1 MRVWARLPPP
11 TSPGNATNAAGV
23 TARDGRRPAT
33 AGHCGRRPRGAFF
46 PGAAPEPGWR
56 RTQPGPWGR
65 WPTRRCAGEQHLT
78 TDLPENASGAAGV
91 TANGDLR
98 RRKRPRGPPSR
109 GRSLSTYQQERVAA
123 FSRYI
128 GAQTMQDA
136 PYVLVVKRGPRGLP
150 RVALDPLCGYAQA
163 RLPGCPLSRSGARPP
178 ASKNGRLPRG
188 GTIREPPALVDRL
201 PDKAF
206 VQREPLRQVG
216 PRSVRRSRPPV
227 ADPPP
232 AAAHQVIE
240 SLARSSPVG
249 IAQHPGGTPSGRESW
264 ILDRL
269 ALPRPF
275 ASGQLPCGPPT
286 CATSGRSTP
295 TRHRAPTSWRL
306 DCPACGR
313 HARWPLR
320 PRHLARRPR
329 RRGPGLAEALDVLT
343 TELASY

>member
-1 MRVWARLPPP
+1 M
-11 TSPGNATNAAGV
+11 
-23 TARDGRRPAT
+23 
-33 AGHCGRRPRGAFF
+33 
-46 PGAAPEPGWR
+46 
-56 RTQPGPWGR
+56 
-65 WPTRRCAGEQHLT
+65 
-78 TDLPENASGAAGV
+78 
-91 TANGDLR
+91 
-98 RRKRPRGPPSR
+98 
-109 GRSLSTYQQERVAA
+109 
-123 FSRYI
+123 
-128 GAQTMQDA
+128 
-136 PYVLVVKRGPRGLP
+136 GPRGLP

-201 PDKAF
+201 PDRAF

-216 PRSVRRSRPPV
+216 PRSARRSRPPV

-249 IAQHPGGTPSGRESW
+249 IAQHPGGNTLGSGSW

-286 CATSGRSTP
+286 CSTSGRSTP

-306 DCPACGR
+306 DCSACGR
-313 HARWPLR
+313 RARWPLR

>member
-23 TARDGRRPAT
+23 TARGGHRPAT

-56 RTQPGPWGR
+56 RTQQPGPWGR

-128 GAQTMQDA
+128 GAQTMPDA
-136 PYVLVVKRGPRGLP
+136 PYVLVVKWGQEASPVWPLTP
-150 RVALDPLCGYAQA
+150 SVATRKHGYLVAPSPGQA
-163 RLPGCPLSRSGARPP
+163 R
-178 ASKNGRLPRG
+178 GRLQVRTGGSRG
-188 GTIREPPALVDRL
+188 GAPY
-201 PDKAF
+201 
-206 VQREPLRQVG
+206 G
-216 PRSVRRSRPPV
+216 SRPHWWTGYQIERLCNGSRYVRSARARRGALGLQEPIH
-227 ADPPP
+227 
-232 AAAHQVIE
+232 HQQQPI
-240 SLARSSPVG
+240 RSSTAWLAVRQSASLSTPV
-249 IAQHPGGTPSGRESW
+249 GTPSGRESW

-269 ALPRPF
+269 ALP
-275 ASGQLPCGPPT
+275 
-286 CATSGRSTP
+286 GRSRVGSSP
-295 TRHRAPTSWRL
+295 ADPQPAQHRAAQPQ
-306 DCPACGR
+306 PAPG
-313 HARWPLR
+313 ADV
-320 PRHLARRPR
+320 LAT
-329 RRGPGLAEALDVLT
+329 GLPGL
-343 TELASY
+343 